1 MYQTRRAQIADIPV
15 IVQIHSVSFAASF
28 LTQLGAR
35 GLAAYYRF
43 FIAHPL
49 GICYVAEC
57 EQQVVGFVSGWEQGA
72 TYQLP
77 LVRASGPRFA
87 LALAAALARHPLR
100 MGRLIGP
107 RLPLAA
113 RVLAALPGYLL
124 RRRGP
129 RPDAPAPVDAAAA
142 EAPPINASLLSIA
155 VLPGHRGTP
164 AASMLHADFR
174 DECLRRGAPEIALTV
189 AQSNRRA
196 QAFYEKSGWHMTRSD
211 ATTLHYTLPLLR
223 RAIER

>member
-1 MYQTRRAQIADIPV
+1 MYQTRRAQIADIPA
-15 IVQIHSVSFAASF
+15 IVQIHSASFAASF

-35 GLAAYYRF
+35 GLAAYYQF

-77 LVRASGPRFA
+77 LVRSSGPRFA

-100 MGRLIGP
+100 MGRLLGP

-113 RVLAALPGYLL
+113 RVRAALPGYLL
-124 RRRGP
+124 RRKGP
-129 RPDAPAPVDAAAA
+129 QPSAPAPGNATAA
-142 EAPPINASLLSIA
+142 EAPPLNASLLSIA
-155 VLPGHRGTP
+155 VLPEHRGTP

-189 AQSNRRA
+189 AQGNRRA

-211 ATTLHYTLPLLR
+211 AATLHYTLPLLR
-223 RAIER
+223 RTIER